1 MPATPW
7 IAGALGVAVIGGAV
21 AGMSLD
27 TTPIER
33 FSDPLETIPRHK
45 MAALDRKPQ
54 AHLPQHYE
62 MKTPEGTLSVAEVVT
77 RRSRLNPPQWPP
89 ASYAH
94 GPQPYATGDDRLWEG
109 ADEYR
114 QATQPQPATVPHGLA
129 DAQALEPAT
138 QDAPVAAW
146 SGPKVVDVSAHL
158 AAHN

>member
-7 IAGALGVAVIGGAV
+7 IAGALAAAILGGAI

-33 FSDPLETIPRHK
+33 FSDPLDTIPRHS

-77 RRSRLNPPQWPP
+77 RRTQLNPPEWQP
-89 ASYAH
+89 AAYAH
-94 GPQPYATGDDRLWEG
+94 GPEPYATGDDRLREG
-109 ADEYR
+109 ASEYSHT
-114 QATQPQPATVPHGLA
+114 APPQPARVPHGPA
-129 DAQALEPAT
+129 EAQALELAT
-138 QDAPVAAW
+138 QATPVAAW
-146 SGPKVVDVSAHL
+146 SGPKVVDVNAQL
-158 AAHN
+158 AAHD